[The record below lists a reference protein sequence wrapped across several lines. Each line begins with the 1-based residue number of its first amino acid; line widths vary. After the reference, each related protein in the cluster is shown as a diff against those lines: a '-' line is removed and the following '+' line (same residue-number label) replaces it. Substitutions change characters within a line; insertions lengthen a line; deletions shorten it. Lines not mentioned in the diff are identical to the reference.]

1 MQSLFGDMVTVYRCL
16 NWWTAG
22 IIPSIASLT
31 TWPVC
36 WISIVGRMTIYH
48 VCKYMY
54 INLYIP
60 IHPYTIYHI
69 FTMCLPYIYHVFT
82 IYFPYIYHIYTVYN
96 LYDQFIYPFYDPCN
110 LTAHGWTRGTANE
123 WSGSRRGSKRRDG
136 GTVNV
141 VSHGKMP
148 GLQCNIAIDG

>member
-1 MQSLFGDMVTVYRCL
+1 M
-16 NWWTAG
+16 
-22 IIPSIASLT
+22 
-31 TWPVC
+31 C

-48 VCKYMY
+48 VCKYVY
-54 INLYIP
+54 IIIYIYPSIHILFTIYLPYIP
-60 IHPYTIYHI
+60 YIYHI
-69 FTMCLPYIYHVFT
+69 FTICLQCIYLNYHIFTICLPH
-82 IYFPYIYHIYTVYN
+82 IYHIFTICLAYIYDIFTVYN

-141 VSHGKMP
+141 VSHGKMH
-148 GLQCNIAIDG
+148 GLQCNIAIEG